1 MSGEAGNTRGAVV
14 ITGASTGIGRTS
26 ALHLDALGF
35 RVFAGVR
42 KTADGEAL
50 TRDASDRLSP
60 VSIDVTDAA
69 SVEAAAKEV
78 AGALGGEGVAGLVN
92 NAGIVVSGPLEFV
105 TMDELRQQMEVNF
118 FGLVAVTQAFLPL
131 VRKAKGR
138 IVNISSIGG
147 KVSTP
152 FLSPYAASKH
162 AVEGLSDSLRRELR
176 NLGVFV
182 ALIEPGAVATPIW
195 EKGSAAADER
205 LARLSGEAN
214 ALYGAAMGKMQEAAG
229 KVEKGAIPP
238 EEVAKAIAHALTAAR
253 PKTRYLV
260 GIEAKVQKALSSL
273 LSDRMMDGFLARF
286 LGI

>member
-1 MSGEAGNTRGAVV
+1 MTGTTEGNRGAVV
-14 ITGASTGIGRTS
+14 ITGASTGIGRTT
-26 ALHLDALGF
+26 ALHLDGLGF

-42 KTADGEAL
+42 KAADGEAL
-50 TRDASDRLSP
+50 ARDGSGRLTP
-60 VSIDVTDAA
+60 LSIDVTDSA
-69 SVEAAAKEV
+69 SIEAAAKEV
-78 AGALGGEGVAGLVN
+78 AGAVGDAGIAGLVN

-105 TMDELRQQMEVNF
+105 PLEELRHQMEVNF

-138 IVNISSIGG
+138 IVNMSSIGG

-152 FLSPYAASKH
+152 FLAPYAASKH

-176 NLGVFV
+176 SAGMFV
-182 ALIEPGAVATPIW
+182 AVVEPGAVATPIW
-195 EKGSAAADER
+195 DKGTAAAEKQR
-205 LARLSGEAN
+205 ESLPAEAN
-214 ALYGAAMGKMQEAAG
+214 ALYGAAMGKLQAVAG
-229 KVEKGAIPP
+229 KMEKSAIPP
-238 EEVAKAIAHALTAAR
+238 EEVARCVTHALTAAR

-260 GIEAKVQKALSSL
+260 GTEAKVQNALATV

>member
-1 MSGEAGNTRGAVV
+1 M

-26 ALHLDALGF
+26 ALHLDTLGF

-42 KTADGEAL
+42 KAADGEAL
-50 TRDASDRLSP
+50 RRDASDRLTP
-60 VSIDVTDAA
+60 LSIDVTDAA
-69 SVEAAAKEV
+69 SIEAAAKEV
-78 AGALGGEGVAGLVN
+78 AGALGGEGLAGLVN

-105 TMDELRQQMEVNF
+105 PMDEWRQQMEVNF

-138 IVNISSIGG
+138 IVNVSSIGG

-176 NLGVFV
+176 SLGIFV
-182 ALIEPGAVATPIW
+182 SLIEPGAVATPIW
-195 EKGSAAADER
+195 EKGNAAAKER
-205 LARLSGEAN
+205 RAQLSEEAN
-214 ALYGAAMGKMQEAAG
+214 ALYGAAMGKLQEAVG

-238 EEVAKAIAHALTAAR
+238 EEVAKAIAHALTADR

-260 GIEAKVQKALSSL
+260 GIEAKVQNALSIL
-273 LSDRMMDGFLARF
+273 LPDRMMDGFLARF

>member
-42 KTADGEAL
+42 KAADGEAL
-50 TRDASDRLSP
+50 RRDASDRLTPLSL
-60 VSIDVTDAA
+60 DVTDAA
-69 SVEAAAKEV
+69 SIEAAAKEV
-78 AGALGGEGVAGLVN
+78 AGALGGEGLAGLVN

-105 TMDELRQQMEVNF
+105 PMDEWRQQMEVNF

-138 IVNISSIGG
+138 IVNVSSIGG

-176 NLGVFV
+176 SLGIFV
-182 ALIEPGAVATPIW
+182 SLIEPGAVATPIW
-195 EKGSAAADER
+195 EKGNAAAKER
-205 LARLSGEAN
+205 RAQLSEEAN
-214 ALYGAAMGKMQEAAG
+214 ALYGAAMGKLQEAVG

-238 EEVAKAIAHALTAAR
+238 EEVAKAIAHALTADR

-260 GIEAKVQKALSSL
+260 GIEAKVQNALSSL
-273 LSDRMMDGFLARF
+273 LPDRMMDGFLARF

>member
-42 KTADGEAL
+42 KAADGEAL
-50 TRDASDRLSP
+50 RRDASDRLTP
-60 VSIDVTDAA
+60 LSIDVTDAA
-69 SVEAAAKEV
+69 SIEAAAKEV
-78 AGALGGEGVAGLVN
+78 AGALGGEGLAGLVN

-105 TMDELRQQMEVNF
+105 PMDEWRQQMEVNF

-138 IVNISSIGG
+138 IVNVSSIGG

-176 NLGVFV
+176 SLGIFV
-182 ALIEPGAVATPIW
+182 SLIEPGAVATPIW
-195 EKGSAAADER
+195 EKGNAAAKER
-205 LARLSGEAN
+205 RAQLSEEAN
-214 ALYGAAMGKMQEAAG
+214 ALYGAAMGKLQEAVG

-238 EEVAKAIAHALTAAR
+238 EEVAKAIAHALTADR

-260 GIEAKVQKALSSL
+260 GIEAKVQNALSSL
-273 LSDRMMDGFLARF
+273 LPDRMMDGFLARF

>member
-14 ITGASTGIGRTS
+14 ITGASTGIGRAS

-42 KTADGEAL
+42 KAADGEAL
-50 TRDASDRLSP
+50 TRDASDRLTP
-60 VSIDVTDAA
+60 LSIDVTDAA
-69 SVEAAAKEV
+69 SIEAAAKEV
-78 AGALGGEGVAGLVN
+78 AGALGGGGISGLVN

-105 TMDELRQQMEVNF
+105 PMDELRMQMEVNF

-138 IVNISSIGG
+138 IVNVSSIGG

-176 NLGVFV
+176 SLGVFV
-182 ALIEPGAVATPIW
+182 SLIEPGAVATPIW
-195 EKGSAAADER
+195 EKGKAAAEDR
-205 LARLSGEAN
+205 RAQLSEDAN
-214 ALYGAAMGKMQEAAG
+214 ALYGAAMGKLQEAVG

-238 EEVAKAIAHALTAAR
+238 EEVAKAIAHALTSDR

-260 GIEAKVQKALSSL
+260 GIEAKVQNALSSI
-273 LSDRMMDGFLARF
+273 LSDRMLDGFLARF

>member
-42 KTADGEAL
+42 KAADGEAL
-50 TRDASDRLSP
+50 RRDASDRLTP
-60 VSIDVTDAA
+60 LSIDVTDAA
-69 SVEAAAKEV
+69 SIEAAAKEV
-78 AGALGGEGVAGLVN
+78 AGALGGEGLAGLVN

-105 TMDELRQQMEVNF
+105 PMDEWRQQMEVNF

-138 IVNISSIGG
+138 IVNVSSIGG

-176 NLGVFV
+176 SLGIFV
-182 ALIEPGAVATPIW
+182 SLIEPGAVATPIW
-195 EKGSAAADER
+195 KKGNAAAKER
-205 LARLSGEAN
+205 RAQLSEEAN
-214 ALYGAAMGKMQEAAG
+214 ALYGAAMGKLQEAVG

-238 EEVAKAIAHALTAAR
+238 EEVAKAIAHALTADR

-260 GIEAKVQKALSSL
+260 GIEAKVQNALSSL
-273 LSDRMMDGFLARF
+273 LPDRMMDGFLARF

>member
-14 ITGASTGIGRTS
+14 ITGASTGIGRAS

-42 KTADGEAL
+42 KAADGEAL
-50 TRDASDRLSP
+50 RHDASDRLTP
-60 VSIDVTDAA
+60 LSIDVTDAA
-69 SVEAAAKEV
+69 SIEAAAKEV
-78 AGALGGEGVAGLVN
+78 AGALGGEGLAGLVN

-105 TMDELRQQMEVNF
+105 PMDEWRQQMEVNF

-138 IVNISSIGG
+138 IVNVSSIGG

-176 NLGVFV
+176 SLGIFV
-182 ALIEPGAVATPIW
+182 SLIEPGAVATPIW
-195 EKGSAAADER
+195 EKGNAAAKER
-205 LARLSGEAN
+205 RAQLSEEAN
-214 ALYGAAMGKMQEAAG
+214 ALYGAAMGKLQEAVG

-238 EEVAKAIAHALTAAR
+238 EEVAKAIAHALTADR

-260 GIEAKVQKALSSL
+260 GIEAKVQNALSSL
-273 LSDRMMDGFLARF
+273 LPDRMMDGFLARF

>member
-1 MSGEAGNTRGAVV
+1 MSGETGNTRGAVV

-42 KTADGEAL
+42 KAADGEAL
-50 TRDASDRLSP
+50 RRDASDRLTPLSL
-60 VSIDVTDAA
+60 DVTDAA
-69 SVEAAAKEV
+69 SIEAAAKEV
-78 AGALGGEGVAGLVN
+78 AGALGGEGLAGLVN

-105 TMDELRQQMEVNF
+105 PMDEWRQQMEVNF

-138 IVNISSIGG
+138 IVNVSSIGG

-176 NLGVFV
+176 SLGIFV
-182 ALIEPGAVATPIW
+182 SLIEPGAVATPIW
-195 EKGSAAADER
+195 EKGNAAAKER
-205 LARLSGEAN
+205 RAQLSEEAN
-214 ALYGAAMGKMQEAAG
+214 ALYGAAMGKLQEAVG

-238 EEVAKAIAHALTAAR
+238 EEVAKAIAHALTADR

-260 GIEAKVQKALSSL
+260 GIEAKVQNALSSL
-273 LSDRMMDGFLARF
+273 LPDRMMDGFLARF

>member
-26 ALHLDALGF
+26 ALHLDTLGF

-42 KTADGEAL
+42 KAADGEAL
-50 TRDASDRLSP
+50 RRDASDRLTP
-60 VSIDVTDAA
+60 LSIDVTDAA
-69 SVEAAAKEV
+69 SIEAAAKEV
-78 AGALGGEGVAGLVN
+78 AGALGGEGLAGLVN

-105 TMDELRQQMEVNF
+105 PMDEWRQQMEVNF

-138 IVNISSIGG
+138 IVNVSSIGG

-176 NLGVFV
+176 SLGIFV
-182 ALIEPGAVATPIW
+182 SLIEPGAVATPIW
-195 EKGSAAADER
+195 EKGNAAAKER
-205 LARLSGEAN
+205 RAQLSEEAN
-214 ALYGAAMGKMQEAAG
+214 ALYGAAMGKLQEAVG

-238 EEVAKAIAHALTAAR
+238 EEVAKAIAHALTADR

-260 GIEAKVQKALSSL
+260 GIEAKVQNALSIL
-273 LSDRMMDGFLARF
+273 LPDRMMDGFLARF